1 MFVNKYHHSHSLKPL
16 NLHRRGLRVFV
27 RSSIHLLAM
36 SLLDQLWDD
45 TVAGPRPDK
54 GLGKLRKQSTFS
66 FRSSDSGKG
75 TLLPAAFEL
84 YNLLK
89 NMLTRI
95 IIITFYLE
103 NSVILIVKVLLISI
117 AYCDHQVL
125 FWREFCFNYN

>member
-1 MFVNKYHHSHSLKPL
+1 M
-16 NLHRRGLRVFV
+16 FV

-89 NMLTRI
+89 NMLTHI

-103 NSVILIVKVLLISI
+103 NSVILIVKSPLDLNRLL
-117 AYCDHQVL
+117 
-125 FWREFCFNYN
+125 